1 MKMNAQSKT
10 VVRGT
15 DAPESSEAATIV
27 RRPVLAQ
34 RKGRGRLGGSRFLD
48 LLVQRARFLDRR
60 VKVLDGDL
68 RSRTLAELYP
78 AIDGGGKPVRDGA
91 SAPKSEELPAMKTW
105 LFEQLD
111 EMVEDRVSRVLD
123 LGGGDRVM
131 QEFVREL
138 PMASYC
144 EDMGID
150 LVSLYMLGPDPEDF
164 RHVREVIKAEG
175 GDTTRIV
182 LVMNEGVIR
191 VGQSVDG
198 VFDPL
203 IRDPDM
209 KALMADGARGVIFR
223 RLSCMELVQTSGQ
236 SYYDIVKG
244 VPGLDGQKQRST
256 TQHMVKTWLSR
267 FEAELKESHVGEW
280 LP

>member
-1 MKMNAQSKT
+1 MNTQPKT
-10 VVRGT
+10 VVRSI
-15 DAPESSEAATIV
+15 DAPESIETPAVV

-48 LLVQRARFLDRR
+48 LLVQRARAANRR

-68 RSRTLAELYP
+68 RSRTLAEIYP
-78 AIDGGGKPVRDGA
+78 AVDRTGKPVRDGA
-91 SAPKSEELPAMKTW
+91 SAPRSEELPDMKTW

-111 EMVEDRVSRVLD
+111 AMVEDRVSRVLD

-138 PMASYC
+138 PMATYC
-144 EDMGID
+144 EEMGLD

-175 GDTTRIV
+175 GDTTKIV
-182 LVMNEGVIR
+182 LVLNEGVIR

-203 IRDPDM
+203 LLHPDM
-209 KALMADGARGVIFR
+209 NALIGDGARVAMFR
-223 RLSCMELVQTSGQ
+223 RLSCMDLVQASGQ
-236 SYYDIVKG
+236 SYFDIVKG
-244 VPGLDGQKQRST
+244 VPGAGGEKQRPT
-256 TQHMVKTWLSR
+256 TQHMVKIWLAR
-267 FEAELKESHVGEW
+267 FEAEQGENGVGEW

>member
-1 MKMNAQSKT
+1 MNAQSKT

-15 DAPESSEAATIV
+15 DAPESSEPAAAV

-48 LLVQRARFLDRR
+48 LLVQRGRAAGRR

-68 RSRTLAELYP
+68 RSRTLAEMYP
-78 AIDGGGKPVRDGA
+78 AFDAKGKPVRDGA
-91 SAPKSEELPAMKTW
+91 SAPSSEELPDMKTW
-105 LFEQLD
+105 LFDQLD
-111 EMVEDRVSRVLD
+111 AMVEDRLSRVLD

-138 PMASYC
+138 PMATYC
-144 EDMGID
+144 EEMGID

-175 GDTTRIV
+175 GDTTKIV
-182 LVMNEGVIR
+182 LVLNEGVIR
-191 VGQSVDG
+191 VGQSVVG

-203 IRDPDM
+203 LHDPDLA
-209 KALMADGARGVIFR
+209 ALIGDGARVAMFR
-223 RLSCMELVQTSGQ
+223 RLSCMDIVQASGQ
-236 SYYDIVKG
+236 SYYDIVRG
-244 VPGLDGQKQRST
+244 APGPGGQKQRPT
-256 TQHMVKTWLSR
+256 TQHMVRIWLER
-267 FEAELKESHVGEW
+267 FEAEFVENGVGEW

>member
-1 MKMNAQSKT
+1 MNMNAQSKA
-10 VVRGT
+10 VVPAPDVPGT
-15 DAPESSEAATIV
+15 NETSSVV

-48 LLVQRARFLDRR
+48 LLVQRARAANRR

-68 RSRTLAELYP
+68 RSRTLAEIYP
-78 AIDGGGKPVRDGA
+78 AVDLSGKPVRDGA
-91 SAPKSEELPAMKTW
+91 SCPTSEELPDMKTW

-111 EMVEDRVSRVLD
+111 AMAEDRVSRVLD

-138 PMASYC
+138 PISTFC
-144 EDMGID
+144 DDMGID

-175 GDTTRIV
+175 GDTTKIV
-182 LVMNEGVIR
+182 LVLNEGVIR
-191 VGQSVDG
+191 VGQSVVG

-203 IRDPDM
+203 LLHPDM
-209 KALMADGARGVIFR
+209 NALIEDGARVSMFR
-223 RLSCMELVQTSGQ
+223 RLSCMEVVQASGQ
-236 SYYDIVKG
+236 SYYDIVRG
-244 VPGLDGQKQRST
+244 VPGAGGQKQRPT
-256 TQHMVKTWLSR
+256 TQHMVRVWLER
-267 FEAELKESHVGEW
+267 FEAEFVQNEVGML

>member
-1 MKMNAQSKT
+1 MNAQPKT
-10 VVRGT
+10 VVRGA
-15 DAPESSEAATIV
+15 DAPESSEPTSVV

-48 LLVQRARFLDRR
+48 LLVQRARAANRR

-68 RSRTLAELYP
+68 RSRTLAEIYP
-78 AIDGGGKPVRDGA
+78 ACDADGKPVRDGS
-91 SAPKSEELPAMKTW
+91 SAPKSEELPDMKTW

-111 EMVEDRVSRVLD
+111 AMVEDRVSRVLD

-138 PMASYC
+138 PMATYC
-144 EDMGID
+144 EEMGID

-175 GDTTRIV
+175 GDTTKIV
-182 LVMNEGVIR
+182 LVLNEGVIR
-191 VGQSVDG
+191 VGQSVVG

-203 IRDPDM
+203 LLHPNM
-209 KALMADGARGVIFR
+209 SALIGDGARVVMFR
-223 RLSCMELVQTSGQ
+223 RLSCMDTVQASGQ
-236 SYYDIVKG
+236 SYYDIVRG
-244 VPGLDGQKQRST
+244 VPGFGGQKQRPT
-256 TQHMVKTWLSR
+256 TQHMVRIWLER
-267 FEAELKESHVGEW
+267 FEVEFVENGVGEW

>member
-1 MKMNAQSKT
+1 MNAQPKT
-10 VVRGT
+10 VVRGA
-15 DAPESSEAATIV
+15 DAPESSEPTSVV

-48 LLVQRARFLDRR
+48 LLVQRARAANRR

-68 RSRTLAELYP
+68 RSRTLAEIYP
-78 AIDGGGKPVRDGA
+78 ASDANGKPVRDGA
-91 SAPKSEELPAMKTW
+91 SAPKSEELPDMKTW

-111 EMVEDRVSRVLD
+111 AMVEDRVSRVLD

-138 PMASYC
+138 PMATYC
-144 EDMGID
+144 EEMGID

-175 GDTTRIV
+175 GDTTKIV
-182 LVMNEGVIR
+182 LVLNEGVIR
-191 VGQSVDG
+191 VGQSVVG

-203 IRDPDM
+203 LLHPDM
-209 KALMADGARGVIFR
+209 SALIGDGARVVMFR
-223 RLSCMELVQTSGQ
+223 RLSCMDIVQASGQ
-236 SYYDIVKG
+236 SYYDIVRG
-244 VPGLDGQKQRST
+244 VPGLGGQKQRPT
-256 TQHMVKTWLSR
+256 TQHMVRIWLER
-267 FEAELKESHVGEW
+267 FEAEFVENGVGEW

>member
-1 MKMNAQSKT
+1 MNMNAQPKT
-10 VVRGT
+10 VARGP
-15 DAPESSEAATIV
+15 DAPESREPISVA

-48 LLVQRARFLDRR
+48 LLVQRARAANRR

-68 RSRTLAELYP
+68 RSRTLAEIYP
-78 AIDGGGKPVRDGA
+78 AVDTNGKPVRDGA
-91 SAPKSEELPAMKTW
+91 SAPKSEELPDMKTW

-138 PMASYC
+138 PMATYC
-144 EDMGID
+144 EEMGID

-175 GDTTRIV
+175 GDTTKIV
-182 LVMNEGVIR
+182 LVLNEGVIR
-191 VGQSVDG
+191 VGQSVVG

-203 IRDPDM
+203 LLHPDM
-209 KALMADGARGVIFR
+209 SALIGDGARVVMFR
-223 RLSCMELVQTSGQ
+223 RLSCMDTVQASGQ
-236 SYYDIVKG
+236 SYYDIVRG
-244 VPGLDGQKQRST
+244 MPGRGGQKQRPT
-256 TQHMVKTWLSR
+256 TQHMVRIWLER
-267 FEAELKESHVGEW
+267 FEAEFVENGVGEW